1 MEAVGLFLGTLMQ
14 SRNQA
19 HIYHLQVQ
27 GMGSFAAHK
36 ALNEYYDAIVDNIDG
51 IAESYQGRYGKLV
64 GYTIPGDL
72 REYSNVD
79 GLITYFSGLDMFVDK
94 IRTQIPQDSYIQNQ
108 IDEITTLIA
117 STNYKLKMLS

>member
-1 MEAVGLFLGTLMQ
+1 MEAIGLLLGTLMQ

-36 ALNEYYDAIVDNIDG
+36 ALQEYYEGIIDNIDG
-51 IAESYQGRYGKLV
+51 IAESYQGRYGIIT
-64 GYTIPGDL
+64 GYKMPEAI
-72 REYSNVD
+72 REDNNARMYFD
-79 GLITYFSGLDMFVDK
+79 GLSKFVET

-108 IDEITTLIA
+108 IDEVVDLIE
-117 STNYKLKMLS
+117 STKYKLKFLQ

>member
-1 MEAVGLFLGTLMQ
+1 MDGIGLLLGTLMQ

-51 IAESYQGRYGKLV
+51 IAESYQGRYGIIT
-64 GYTIPGDL
+64 GYKMPEAI
-72 REYSNVD
+72 REDNNVRMYFD
-79 GLITYFSGLDMFVDK
+79 GLAKFVET
-94 IRTQIPQDSYIQNQ
+94 IRKQIPQDSYIQNQ
-108 IDEITTLIA
+108 IDEVVDLIE
-117 STNYKLKMLS
+117 STKYKLKFLQ

>member
-36 ALNEYYDAIVDNIDG
+36 ALRLSKFVE
-51 IAESYQGRYGKLV
+51 
-64 GYTIPGDL
+64 TIRKQL
-72 REYSNVD
+72 
-79 GLITYFSGLDMFVDK
+79 
-94 IRTQIPQDSYIQNQ
+94 PQDSYIQNEVDTVVKL
-108 IDEITTLIA
+108 IETTK
-117 STNYKLKMLS
+117 YKLKFLQ